1 MVYINLSFLTLKWL
15 RKLTIIE
22 NLLRGLFNKQL
33 IDL

>member
-1 MVYINLSFLTLKWL
+1 MVYINLSFLTLKLL
-15 RKLTIIE
+15 RKLAIIE